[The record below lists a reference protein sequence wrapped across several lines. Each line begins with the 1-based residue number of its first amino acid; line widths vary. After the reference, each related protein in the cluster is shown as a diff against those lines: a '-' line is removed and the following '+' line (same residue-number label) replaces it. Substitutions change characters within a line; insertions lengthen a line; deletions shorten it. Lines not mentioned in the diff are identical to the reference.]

1 MNTDMRLAD
10 FILSEMEAILVSW
23 EAFAATQLPA
33 AAHMQPLAL
42 RDHAQQILEAVSTDL
57 RTLQGRDAQTEKSL
71 GRAPVLSAAP
81 ATAAQTHAVLR
92 ANSGFDINQLA
103 AEYRALRASVLRLW
117 TDAFPRVEVTRLDDV
132 IRFNEAIDQ
141 ALGESI
147 AFFSRR
153 VERSRNLFLG
163 MLGHDMRSPL
173 QTIVMTSSYL
183 SALDAGAEVSKA
195 ASRLINSG
203 AQMQALLDDLLDF
216 NRTQLGLG
224 INIIPKPVD
233 LARLFVDELDRIRA
247 AHPGCDVKLQV
258 SGDCFGEWDPLRL
271 QQLLANLTLN
281 AIRYGTAG
289 TTVHVML
296 RGDEAHVEFDV
307 RNAGPAIDRESLA
320 SIFDP
325 LTRGLGQEQPDR
337 NNGSLGL
344 GLYIAREIA
353 KGHGG
358 DIRARSDPGQT
369 IFSVRLPRRR

>member
-173 QTIVMTSSYL
+173 NTIQTTASHL
-183 SALDAGAEVSKA
+183 SALNAGDEVSAA
-195 ASRLINSG
+195 ASRLIRSG
-203 AQMQALLDDLLDF
+203 MSMKFLLDDLVDF
-216 NRTQLGLG
+216 NRTKLGLG
-224 INIIPKPVD
+224 INISPADAD
-233 LARLFVDELDRIRA
+233 LAALFADELEQLRG
-247 AHPGCDVKLQV
+247 AHPGC
-258 SGDCFGEWDPLRL
+258 
-271 QQLLANLTLN
+271 QLELKVVARTR
-281 AIRYGTAG
+281 AAGTAG
-289 TTVHVML
+289 ACN
-296 RGDEAHVEFDV
+296 RCS
-307 RNAGPAIDRESLA
+307 AISSR
-320 SIFDP
+320 
-325 LTRGLGQEQPDR
+325 TRSSTGR
-337 NNGSLGL
+337 
-344 GLYIAREIA
+344 
-353 KGHGG
+353 
-358 DIRARSDPGQT
+358 RARQ
-369 IFSVRLPRRR
+369 FAWR

>member
-1 MNTDMRLAD
+1 MTTGMRLAD
-10 FILSEMEAILVSW
+10 FIHSEMQAILANW

-33 AAHMQPLAL
+33 AQHMQPLAL
-42 RDHAQQILEAVSTDL
+42 RDHAQQILEAVARDL
-57 RTLQGRDAQTEKSL
+57 RTLQGRDAQTQKSL
-71 GRAPVLSAAP
+71 GLAPVLSAAP
-81 ATAAQTHAVLR
+81 ETAAQTHAVLR
-92 ANSGFDINQLA
+92 ATSGFDINQLA

-117 TDAFPRVEVTRLDDV
+117 TDAFPHAEGTRLEDM

-153 VERSRNLFLG
+153 VERSRNLLLG

-183 SALDAGAEVSKA
+183 SALNAGAEVSKA

-203 AQMQALLDDLLDF
+203 AQMKALLDDLLDF

-224 INIIPKPVD
+224 INVSPKPVD

-247 AHPGCDVKLQV
+247 AQPGRDIKLLV

-281 AIRYGTAG
+281 AINYGTAG
-289 TTVHVML
+289 TPVQVTL
-296 RGDEAHVEFDV
+296 RGDEADVTFEV
-307 RNAGPAIDRESLA
+307 RNSGPAIDRETLS

-325 LTRGLGQEQPDR
+325 LTRGLGQVEHDR
-337 NNGSLGL
+337 TSGNLGL
-344 GLYIAREIA
+344 GLYIAQEIA
-353 KGHGG
+353 KGHRG
-358 DIRARSDPGQT
+358 DIRARSDST
-369 IFSVRLPRRR
+369 DTVFSVRLPRRR